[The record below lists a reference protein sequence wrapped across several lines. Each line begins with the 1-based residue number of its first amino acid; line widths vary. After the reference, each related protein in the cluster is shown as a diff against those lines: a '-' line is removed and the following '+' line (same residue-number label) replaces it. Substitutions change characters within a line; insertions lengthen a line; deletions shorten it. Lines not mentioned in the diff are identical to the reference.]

1 MLSSQVDEYPVT
13 PDRRF
18 SSSGVVRSGF
28 RDFVRD
34 IKRKS
39 LSRKKL
45 GLNFESLCPLT
56 PNYKLESNE
65 NNKTVNSKISQGRE
79 FRTHSLVESE

>member
-1 MLSSQVDEYPVT
+1 MLSSQADEYTVT

-39 LSRKKL
+39 LRRKKL
-45 GLNFESLCPLT
+45 DQNFKTLCPST
-56 PNYKLESNE
+56 PKNKLEQNGNHE
-65 NNKTVNSKISQGRE
+65 TVKSQISQGRD
-79 FRTHSLVESE
+79 

>member
-1 MLSSQVDEYPVT
+1 MLSSQADEYTVT

-18 SSSGVVRSGF
+18 SSSGEVRSGF

-39 LSRKKL
+39 LRRKKL
-45 GLNFESLCPLT
+45 CIGNHNFETLCPQT
-56 PNYKLESNE
+56 TNNKLEQNE
-65 NNKTVNSKISQGRE
+65 NCETINSQISQGRD
-79 FRTHSLVESE
+79 

>member
-1 MLSSQVDEYPVT
+1 MLSSQADEYTVT

-39 LSRKKL
+39 LRRKKL
-45 GLNFESLCPLT
+45 CL
-56 PNYKLESNE
+56 
-65 NNKTVNSKISQGRE
+65 GRD
-79 FRTHSLVESE
+79 

>member
-1 MLSSQVDEYPVT
+1 MLSSQADEYTVT

-39 LSRKKL
+39 LRRKKFDMLRSQKPNNWLEQNEDYASVNSNISL
-45 GLNFESLCPLT
+45 GR
-56 PNYKLESNE
+56 
-65 NNKTVNSKISQGRE
+65 NKTPSI
-79 FRTHSLVESE
+79 FRVRKTLGS